1 MPELPEVETIV
12 RNLKA
17 LEGTA
22 IRGARVYCRAI
33 LKNPSSLP
41 ERVLPGKTISEIKR
55 RGKYLLFALDDGWK
69 LILHLGMTGQILLR
83 REAAGSAALPDKH
96 THFAL
101 QTDGLDFYFRDIRK
115 FGFVDL
121 ARLDAAAESLYFAH
135 LGSEPFGLEESSFVA
150 RLKKCRA
157 RIKPLLLGQK
167 IVAGIGNIYA
177 DETLFEA
184 GIRPTRRASGLS
196 SRRVL
201 RLLGAMRRVLGEA
214 VENGGS
220 SIDDYVL
227 PDGSRG
233 RYQRYH
239 RVYGKGGRPCP
250 ACGTSIR
257 KIVVGG
263 RGTCFCP
270 ACQR

>member
-1 MPELPEVETIV
+1 MPELPEVETIA

-17 LEGTA
+17 LEGKT
-22 IRGARVYCRAI
+22 IRDARVYSRAI
-33 LKNPSSLP
+33 LKDPSSPL
-41 ERVLPGKTISEIKR
+41 ERDLPGKIISEVGR
-55 RGKYLLFALDDGWK
+55 RGKYLLFALDGPWK
-69 LILHLGMTGQILLR
+69 LIIHLGMTGQILLR
-83 REAAGSAALPDKH
+83 RQGAGSDTLPDKH
-96 THFAL
+96 THLAL
-101 QTDGLDFYFRDIRK
+101 RMDGLDFYFRDIRK

-121 ARLDAAAESLYFAH
+121 ARLDRSAENLYFGH
-135 LGSEPFGLEESSFVA
+135 LGSDPFGLEERSFVA

-184 GIRPTRRASGLS
+184 GILPTRRASGLS
-196 SRRVL
+196 AGRIS
-201 RLLGAMRRVLGEA
+201 RLLSAMRRILGAA

-227 PDGSRG
+227 PDGTRG

-250 ACGTSIR
+250 ACGTLIR